1 MSSINRKRIARNT
14 ALLYFR
20 MLLIM
25 VISLF
30 TVRIVL
36 QTLGVEDYGIY
47 NVVAGIVVMFSFLS
61 NTMASSSQRYFAFE
75 LGKEDYLRLK
85 KVFSISLMVY
95 FGIALVVLLLAE
107 TLGLWFLNTKMTIP
121 PNRMEAANWIYQFSI
136 FSFLITI
143 ITIPYNAVI
152 IAREKM
158 GIYAYVS
165 IIEAALKLLIVYLLV
180 FFSFDKLKLYGILL
194 FGVTLI
200 ITGIYRTY
208 CRKKYEECR
217 FQFYRDKDFF
227 KELIGYSGWNLYGAL
242 AGVFKNQGINILL
255 NIFFGPIVNA
265 ARGVAFQVNS
275 AINQFVSNFYT
286 AVHPQITKSYA
297 VGERKEMMNLVFQ
310 SSKFCFYLMLFLSV
324 PVLIETPFIL
334 KLWLTELP
342 DYVVIFTRLVILNTL
357 IDAMS
362 YPLITAAQATGK
374 IMKYQLIVG
383 SMLFLN
389 LPLSYILLKFGLPP
403 EITLYVSIVISILCL
418 FMRAFMLR
426 SMVGMSVRAYFT
438 DVILI
443 AFSVSVI
450 SLVLPVI
457 IYINLEENL
466 IRLLIVTVV
475 SLLSTG
481 ISIWFLGLSK
491 NERGFFIRQINKR
504 FFHRK

>member
-1 MSSINRKRIARNT
+1 MSSINRKRIAKNT

-36 QTLGVEDYGIY
+36 HTLGIQDYGIY
-47 NVVAGIVVMFSFLS
+47 NVVGGIVVMFSFLS
-61 NTMASSSQRYFAFE
+61 NTMANSSQRYFAFE
-75 LGKEDYLRLK
+75 LGKEDYVRLK
-85 KVFSISLMVY
+85 KVFSISFIVY
-95 FGIALVVLLLAE
+95 VGIALVVLLLAE
-107 TLGLWFLNTKMTIP
+107 TLGLWFLNTQMTIP
-121 PNRMEAANWIYQFSI
+121 PGRMEAANWIYQFSI
-136 FSFLITI
+136 LSFLVTI
-143 ITIPYNAVI
+143 VTIPYNAVI

-180 FFSFDKLKLYGILL
+180 LFSVDKLKLYGVLL
-194 FGVTLI
+194 FAVTLI

-208 CRKKYEECR
+208 CRRKFEECR
-217 FQFYRDKDFF
+217 FRFCWDKDFF

-255 NIFFGPIVNA
+255 NIFFGPVVNA
-265 ARGVAFQVNS
+265 ARGVAYQVNS

-310 SSKFCFYLMLFLSV
+310 SSKFCYYLMLFLSV

-383 SMLFLN
+383 SFLFLN
-389 LPLSYILLKFGLPP
+389 LPVSYIFLKFGFPP
-403 EITLYVSIVISILCL
+403 ETTMYVSIVISIFCL
-418 FMRAFMLR
+418 FVRALMLR
-426 SMVGMSVRAYFT
+426 TMVGMSLRAYFT
-438 DVILI
+438 EVILM

-450 SLVLPVI
+450 SLVLPGL
-457 IYINLEENL
+457 IYFNLDENL
-466 IRLLIVTVV
+466 LRLVTVTIA

-481 ISIWFLGLSK
+481 ITIWFLGLSK
-491 NERGFFIRQINKR
+491 NERAFFIRHINKNII
-504 FFHRK
+504 HRK